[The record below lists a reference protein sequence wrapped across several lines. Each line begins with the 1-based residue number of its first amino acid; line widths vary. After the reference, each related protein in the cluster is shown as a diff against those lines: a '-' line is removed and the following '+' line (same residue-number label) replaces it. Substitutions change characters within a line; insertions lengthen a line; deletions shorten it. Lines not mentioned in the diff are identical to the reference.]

1 MKKDAIVEENAKMMT
16 PERHAIILDVL
27 ALLLQFLVHGFVDA
41 RVVVI
46 RHVIVFLWSTA
57 R

>member
-41 RVVVI
+41 RVVAI

>member
-1 MKKDAIVEENAKMMT
+1 VKEDAIVEENAKMMT

-27 ALLLQFLVHGFVDA
+27 ALLLKFLVHGFVDA
-41 RVVVI
+41 RVVAI
-46 RHVIVFLWSTA
+46 RDVIVFLWSTA